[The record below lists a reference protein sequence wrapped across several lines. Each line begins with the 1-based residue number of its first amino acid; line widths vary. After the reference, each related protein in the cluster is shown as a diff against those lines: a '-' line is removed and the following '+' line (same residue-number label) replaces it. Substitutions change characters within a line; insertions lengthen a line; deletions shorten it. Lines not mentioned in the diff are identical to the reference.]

1 MDAKTHHEGNFISYP
16 TNRVVGTIADAESAR
31 SAIEALLQ
39 AGVDREDID
48 ILHGEEDLRRLD
60 PSGASHGFL
69 AQFQRTLIRLAGPVE
84 ESAHLRHHVEDVR
97 AGRFVIMVLAKG
109 QDRRDLVAGI
119 LNAHGAEFMGFYG
132 RWAWASMSGGNVER
146 THVSGVD
153 SERGQVIRNRARR
166 CRAPPAL
173 RFPGRGRGR
182 DDHSTRRNGASRQR
196 RSATARVAIKC
207 VRCPSRAPTVRL
219 THRIRT
225 SESRQ
230 TRRRQARSLVG
241 CDLPKSSLSLPIV
254 ARLCDLFC
262 GPRHEVPPHQDRLRK
277 GRATNEQHAATV
289 LAGEA
294 RLGPVRS
301 KVYKTRSSSR

>member
-109 QDRRDLVAGI
+109 QDKRDLVAGI

-146 THVSGVD
+146 THVSGVE
-153 SERGQVIRNRARR
+153 SERGQSYETAFDGVG
-166 CRAPPAL
+166 L
-173 RFPGRGRGR
+173 RLHF
-182 DDHSTRRNGASRQR
+182 DFQDEVVD
-196 RSATARVAIKC
+196 ATITQ
-207 VRCPSRAPTVRL
+207 PDGTV
-219 THRIRT
+219 HH
-225 SESRQ
+225 
-230 TRRRQARSLVG
+230 AKGV
-241 CDLPKSSLSLPIV
+241 
-254 ARLCDLFC
+254 
-262 GPRHEVPPHQDRLRK
+262 LR
-277 GRATNEQHAATV
+277 
-289 LAGEA
+289 
-294 RLGPVRS
+294 RLG
-301 KVYKTRSSSR
+301 